1 MLLVKPILTLI
12 LLIVATSVIALFQ
25 PAPIVLAQ
33 QPADNIQKGAP
44 VDVDRIVR
52 AFSAKETEFRR
63 ALNDYAFKR
72 DATVQQVGM
81 GGGVTGEYHRV
92 SQFVFDDQGN
102 RFEKITFFPAPTLT
116 ELQVTP
122 EDIEDLGGI
131 EPFALEAAKI
141 NQYNFNYLG
150 TEHIDEIDTYVF
162 DVQPKVLPKKVSERF
177 FQGRVWVEKTDL
189 QIVKVRGKGVPEGK
203 QRFPIFETY
212 RQQIDG
218 HYWFPVYTY
227 ADDNLAFPDVTIHM
241 RMLVRY
247 TDFLRFRSR
256 VTITE
261 ANEPVP
267 EPSPTPKKQKP

>member
-1 MLLVKPILTLI
+1 VRLTFAFVLSAAI
-12 LLIVATSVIALFQ
+12 SLAIFSSPPSQT
-25 PAPIVLAQ
+25 VLAQ
-33 QPADNIQKGAP
+33 QLPADNIKKTGP

-52 AFSAKETEFRR
+52 SFSAKETEFRK

-72 DATVQQVGM
+72 DATIQQIGM
-81 GGGVTGEYHRV
+81 GGGVAGEYRRV

-102 RFEKITFFPAPTLT
+102 RFEKITFFPAPTLV
-116 ELQVTP
+116 ELQITE

-131 EPFALEAAKI
+131 QPFALEAAKI

-162 DVQPKVLPKKVSERF
+162 DVQPKILPKKVSERF
-177 FQGRVWVEKTDL
+177 FQGRVWVDTGDL

-203 QRFPIFETY
+203 QRFPTFETY

-227 ADDNLAFPDVTIHM
+227 ADDNLIFPDVTIHM

-247 TDFLRFRSR
+247 TDFQRFRSR
-256 VTITE
+256 VTITDV
-261 ANEPVP
+261 NETAP
-267 EPSPTPKKQKP
+267 EPSPSPTPKKQKP